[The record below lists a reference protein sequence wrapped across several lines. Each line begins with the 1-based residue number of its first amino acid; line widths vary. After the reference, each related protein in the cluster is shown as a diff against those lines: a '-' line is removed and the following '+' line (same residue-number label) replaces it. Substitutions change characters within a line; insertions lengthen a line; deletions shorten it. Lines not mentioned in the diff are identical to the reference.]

1 MRGLLVVRCQ
11 MQLLDEIID
20 LLSSDNAS
28 TENALIKAQVLAH
41 RLGDSELTQWVEHEL
56 RGYPDTAEIPSY
68 RVVSVTLVGHIT
80 NGVYHYQNQTLPTG
94 HLPEKLKRNLTRRE
108 LRQSISVLE
117 NWSKTENM
125 GMSIPAEVLPAFS
138 KSLSETYY
146 VQQAWGRFGVGS
158 ILQVLTQIRS
168 RLLEFCLKIS
178 DQFPPEM
185 TAPQVREKA
194 EEMGSK
200 DVFRNAIFGDNTTIV
215 VGDGSIGYVKNTI
228 IKNDIESLVRHLD
241 SLGVDS
247 TDLEELKA
255 AIVEDSGSASLEQ
268 KSLGPRVRG
277 WIGTMVAKAGT
288 ASWQVS
294 LEAAGNLLATAIS
307 KFYGF
312 GT

>member
-1 MRGLLVVRCQ
+1 

-20 LLSSDNAS
+20 LLSSENAS

-41 RLGDSELTQWVEHEL
+41 RLGDSELSQWVEHEL

-80 NGVYHYQNQTLPTG
+80 NGVYHYQNQTLPTA
-94 HLPEKLKRNLTRRE
+94 HLPEKLKSNLTRRE

-125 GMSIPAEVLPAFS
+125 GTSIPAEVLPAFS
-138 KSLSETYY
+138 KSLSQTYY

-185 TAPQVREKA
+185 TAPEVREKA

-228 IKNDIESLVRHLD
+228 IANDIESLVRHLD
-241 SLGVDS
+241 SLGVGS

-255 AIVEDSGSASLEQ
+255 AIVDDSISTSLEQ
-268 KSLGPRVRG
+268 KSLGPRVRS

-312 GT
+312 GP